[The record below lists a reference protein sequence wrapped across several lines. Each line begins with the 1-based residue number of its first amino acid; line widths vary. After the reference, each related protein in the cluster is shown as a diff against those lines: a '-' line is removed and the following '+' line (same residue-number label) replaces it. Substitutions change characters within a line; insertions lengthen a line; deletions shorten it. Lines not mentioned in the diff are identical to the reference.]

1 MAIRQ
6 TVKQSLSLLNSGD
19 RKKFYL
25 VTLAQMST
33 ALLDLAGV
41 FALGLTGILSLS
53 YIQEIAPSP
62 IAKSVLTFFHLN
74 QLDPGKA
81 IGAVALTAT
90 ALFMVKGILAL
101 MLLRKTLR
109 FLANRS
115 AAKSAELT
123 RRMFKNSLLFVQN
136 RSSQEASYAISA
148 GVNSAISE
156 TLGPA
161 VVIICEITLL
171 AVLTVAL
178 MIITPTVTIGAMVYF
193 LIIGLLIQRG
203 LGSWTMRAS
212 RSRTKAEISSTM
224 FVQEAISSYREITVA
239 DKMDYFIDGVANI
252 RHQSTSSSAE
262 LQFIGYIPKYVLDV
276 ALMLGATILGAFQF
290 LTKDLNSS
298 VTTLALFLT
307 AGTRVMPSL
316 LRLQAGFLRIRTI
329 SGTREVAHRLIRDLQ
344 EEESR
349 VNALVS
355 VHDPKSSEEQPDSF
369 ESVVEISHVTF
380 CYPNRDQ
387 HALQDVSISV
397 QAGESLAI
405 VGPSGAGKSTIA
417 DIILGVVQPDQGIA
431 RISGVKPNV
440 AVKVWPGVIGYVPQT
455 VGLMDGSIR
464 RNVAIGL
471 DANEIDDTRVWE
483 ALEKASLGDFLRS
496 DGLTLDSPVGERG
509 VRLSGGQ
516 RQRLGLARALYTRPK
531 LLVLDEAT
539 SALDAETENTI
550 NKVLQE
556 LAGNVT
562 LITIA
567 HRLATVR
574 NANKVIYL
582 EDGQVKATGS
592 FEEVRAAIPGFD
604 KQASLLGL

>member
-1 MAIRQ
+1 MAILQ
-6 TVKQSLSLLNSGD
+6 TVKQSLNLLNDKD

-33 ALLDLAGV
+33 SFLDLAGV
-41 FALGLTGILSLS
+41 FTLGLTGLLSLS
-53 YIQEIAPSP
+53 YIQQVSPSP
-62 IAKSVLTFFHLN
+62 IAKAVLKTFHLN
-74 QLDPGKA
+74 QIDPGKA
-81 IGAVALTAT
+81 IGAVALAAT
-90 ALFMVKGILAL
+90 VLFMLKGISAL
-101 MLLRKTLR
+101 WLLRKTLR

-123 RRMFKNSLLFVQN
+123 QRMFKNSLLFVQN

-171 AVLTVAL
+171 AVLTIAL
-178 MIITPTVTIGAMVYF
+178 MIITPAVTIGAMIYF

-212 RSRTKAEISSTM
+212 KSRTRAEISSTM

-239 DKMDYFIDGVANI
+239 DKMDHFIDGVSNI

-276 ALMLGATILGAFQF
+276 ALMLGATILGAVEF
-290 LTKDLNSS
+290 LTKDLNSA

-316 LRLQAGFLRIRTI
+316 LRLQSGFLRIRTI
-329 SGTREVAHRLIRDLQ
+329 SGTREVAYRLIKDLQ
-344 EEESR
+344 DEDSRLEALRKLEAPESEPEIS
-349 VNALVS
+349 A
-355 VHDPKSSEEQPDSF
+355 PFTPA
-369 ESVVEISHVTF
+369 VEISHVTF
-380 CYPNRDQ
+380 SYPNRDM
-387 HALQDVSISV
+387 HALRDVTITV
-397 QAGESLAI
+397 HPGESLAI

-417 DIILGVVQPDQGIA
+417 DIILGVIQPDQGSA
-431 RISGVKPNV
+431 RISGIKPAQ
-440 AVKVWPGVIGYVPQT
+440 AVKIWPGFIGYVPQT

-471 DANEIDDTRVWE
+471 DAADIDDVRVWE
-483 ALEKASLGDFLRS
+483 ALDQASLGDFLRS

-509 VRLSGGQ
+509 LRLSGGQ
-516 RQRLGLARALYTRPK
+516 RQRLGLARALYTKPK

-539 SALDAETENTI
+539 SALDSETEHTI
-550 NKVLQE
+550 NQVLQD

-574 NANKVIYL
+574 NANKVVYL
-582 EDGQVKATGS
+582 EGGQIQAVGS

>member
-6 TVKQSLSLLNSGD
+6 TVKQSLSLLSPGD
-19 RKKFYL
+19 RKKYYL

-33 ALLDLAGV
+33 SLLDLAGV
-41 FALGLTGILSLS
+41 FALGLTGLLSLS
-53 YIQEIAPSP
+53 YIQDVAPSP
-62 IAKSVLTFFHLN
+62 IARNLLSFFHLN
-74 QLDPGKA
+74 QIDPGKA
-81 IGAVALTAT
+81 IGIVALSAT
-90 ALFMVKGILAL
+90 VLFMVKGVVAL
-101 MLLRKTLR
+101 WLLRKTLR

-178 MIITPTVTIGAMVYF
+178 MIIAPTVTIGAMIYF

-212 RSRTKAEISSTM
+212 RARTKAEISSTM

-276 ALMLGATILGAFQF
+276 ALMLGATILGAAQF
-290 LTKDLNSS
+290 LTTDLNYA

-307 AGTRVMPSL
+307 AGTRVMPSI
-316 LRLQAGFLRIRTI
+316 LRLQSGFLRIRTI
-329 SGTREVAHRLIRDLQ
+329 SGTREVAHRLIKDLQ
-344 EEESR
+344 DEDTRLEALASVRAPES
-349 VNALVS
+349 N
-355 VHDPKSSEEQPDSF
+355 DETSEAFMP
-369 ESVVEISHVTF
+369 VVEIANVTF

-387 HALQDVSISV
+387 HALKDVSVSV
-397 QAGESLAI
+397 QQGESLAI

-417 DIILGVVQPDQGIA
+417 DIILGVVQPDLGTA
-431 RISGVKPNV
+431 SISGVSPNR
-440 AVKVWPGVIGYVPQT
+440 AVKIWPGAIGYVPQT

-471 DANEIDDTRVWE
+471 DAHEIDDTRVWE
-483 ALEKASLGDFLRS
+483 ALDKASLGDFLRS

-539 SALDAETENTI
+539 SALDSETENTI

-556 LAGNVT
+556 LAGSVT

-574 NANKVIYL
+574 NANTVVYI
-582 EDGQVKATGS
+582 EDGQIRATGS